1 MTAAPLKVLVI
12 DDEPPIRKLLRMG
25 LTAQGYQILEAPNG
39 KAALELLS
47 QEPDLVI
54 LDLGLPD
61 IQGHELLRMIRAR
74 NDSVPIVVLSS
85 RGDEAGKVQAL
96 DFGADDYVTKP
107 FGMDELLARMRAAL
121 RHQLQV
127 HGERPVFHVGDLSVD
142 LVRRIVRVG
151 ERDVK
156 LSPKEYELLRVLVQH
171 AGKVLTHKF
180 LLGELWDELTDAQ
193 YLRVYVRQLR
203 QKIEADHERPQ
214 YLLTETGIGYRLR
227 APTEKQRLPLPSL
240 AKGACF
246 KTRFPDGA
254 SMDIKEFLSPVDALV
269 DVTAPDKARLL
280 QELARRAAA
289 TLNLAAEPISNALL
303 EREKLGSTG
312 TGGGIAIPHARI
324 PGLNKPFGILVR
336 LKQPIDFDAIDGQP
350 VDLLFLLLLP
360 VAPNKQQLNVLAS
373 VARTLRDAKSVR
385 DLRCARDNV
394 GLFEAMVVDSG
405 NSRE

>member
-1 MTAAPLKVLVI
+1 
-12 DDEPPIRKLLRMG
+12 
-25 LTAQGYQILEAPNG
+25 
-39 KAALELLS
+39 
-47 QEPDLVI
+47 
-54 LDLGLPD
+54 
-61 IQGHELLRMIRAR
+61 
-74 NDSVPIVVLSS
+74 
-85 RGDEAGKVQAL
+85 
-96 DFGADDYVTKP
+96 
-107 FGMDELLARMRAAL
+107 
-121 RHQLQV
+121 
-127 HGERPVFHVGDLSVD
+127 
-142 LVRRIVRVG
+142 
-151 ERDVK
+151 
-156 LSPKEYELLRVLVQH
+156 
-171 AGKVLTHKF
+171 
-180 LLGELWDELTDAQ
+180 
-193 YLRVYVRQLR
+193 
-203 QKIEADHERPQ
+203 
-214 YLLTETGIGYRLR
+214 
-227 APTEKQRLPLPSL
+227 
-240 AKGACF
+240 
-246 KTRFPDGA
+246 
-254 SMDIKEFLSPVDALV
+254 MDIKEFLSPVDALV

-280 QELARRAAA
+280 QELARRASA